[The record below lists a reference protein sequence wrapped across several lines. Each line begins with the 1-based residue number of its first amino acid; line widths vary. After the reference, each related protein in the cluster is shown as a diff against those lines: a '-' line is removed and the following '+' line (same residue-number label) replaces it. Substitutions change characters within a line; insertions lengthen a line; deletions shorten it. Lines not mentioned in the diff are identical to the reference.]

1 MFHLMMLFAPILFW
15 IFAAGLLAL
24 LLTGVG
30 LVIAA
35 LAGGTSAAL
44 LVRNKMARRLL
55 LCGCGFL
62 LFSGLACIV
71 LVLDLPFWV
80 SVACCAAAAV
90 LAVLGLCGCGG
101 IAAKAA
107 RAAVTV
113 LFALALASA
122 LVLGCI
128 IAAIGI

>member
-1 MFHLMMLFAPILFW
+1 MMIQRIQTLY
-15 IFAAGLLAL
+15 LLI
-24 LLTGVG
+24 
-30 LVIAA
+30 IAA
-35 LAGGTSAAL
+35 L
-44 LVRNKMARRLL
+44 MAVT
-55 LCGCGFL
+55 

-80 SVACCAAAAV
+80 SVVCCAAAAV
-90 LAVLGLCGCGG
+90 PAALGLCGCGG